1 MTLRFKFRVGRG
13 LALAPPRQFGQRLKD
28 KQAGQVCYQLYLRDT
43 KNDAAV

>member
-28 KQAGQVCYQLYLRDT
+28 KQAGQVCYQLDLREVSNEAD
-43 KNDAAV
+43 V